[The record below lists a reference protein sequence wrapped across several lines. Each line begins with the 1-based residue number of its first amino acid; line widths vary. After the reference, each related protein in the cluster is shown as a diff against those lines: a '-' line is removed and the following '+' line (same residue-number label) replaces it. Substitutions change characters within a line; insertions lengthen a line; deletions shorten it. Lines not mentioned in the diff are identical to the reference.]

1 MNQIKFLSFTFLLI
15 ALTASDASA
24 QKFFSKDGKV
34 SFNATSANSP
44 EKIEGT
50 TNKGVFVLD
59 AATGALEMAVLL
71 KGFHF
76 ERALMEEHFNENYVE
91 SHKYPKANF
100 QGTVTDF
107 KTVNLQKDGA
117 YPVHIDGSLTLHG
130 ETHKISTTGT
140 LTVLGGIVSGAK
152 TSIAVNLT
160 DYKIDIPSVVRDKV
174 AQQAKIDVNLSLA
187 KMKSL

>member
-1 MNQIKFLSFTFLLI
+1 MKQIRCLSFSILII
-15 ALTASDASA
+15 ALTTSVVSA

-44 EKIEGT
+44 EKIEGV

-59 AATGALEMAVLL
+59 AATGAVEMAVLL

-100 QGTVTDF
+100 QGTVTDI
-107 KTVNLQKDGA
+107 KTVNLQKDGS
-117 YPVHIDGSLTLHG
+117 YPVHIEGSLTLHG
-130 ETHKISTTGT
+130 ATNKITSGGT
-140 LTVLGGIVSGAK
+140 LTVSGGIISGAK

-160 DYKIDIPSVVRDKV
+160 EYKIDIPGVVRDKV
-174 AQQAKIDVNLSLA
+174 AQQAKIDINLSLA

>member
-1 MNQIKFLSFTFLLI
+1 MNQIKCLLFSI
-15 ALTASDASA
+15 LIVVFNAFGASA

-44 EKIEGT
+44 EKIEGI

-59 AATGALEMAVLL
+59 AATGAVEMAVLL

-100 QGTVTDF
+100 QGTVTDI
-107 KTVNLQKDGA
+107 KMVNLQKDGS
-117 YPVHIDGSLTLHG
+117 YPVHIEGSLTLHG
-130 ETHKISTTGT
+130 ATNKISSTGV
-140 LTVLGGIVSGAK
+140 LTVAGGIISAAK
-152 TSIAVNLT
+152 TSMAVNLT

-174 AQQAKIDVNLSLA
+174 AQQAKIEVNLSLA

>member
-1 MNQIKFLSFTFLLI
+1 MNQIKCLFLSVFAV
-15 ALTASDASA
+15 ALTTYGANA

-44 EKIEGT
+44 EKIEGA

-59 AATGALEMAVLL
+59 ASNGAVEMGVLL

-107 KTVNLQKDGA
+107 KSVNLQKDGA
-117 YPVHIDGSLTLHG
+117 YPVHIEGSLTMHG
-130 ETHKISTTGT
+130 VTNKVSTTGT
-140 LTVLGGIVSGAK
+140 LTVSNGIISAAK
-152 TSIAVNLT
+152 TNIAVNLT

-174 AQQAKIDVNLSLA
+174 AQQAKIEVNLSLA
-187 KMKSL
+187 KLNKL

>member
-1 MNQIKFLSFTFLLI
+1 MNQIKRLFLSVLAV
-15 ALTASDASA
+15 ALTIHVVSA

-44 EKIEGT
+44 EKIEGS

-59 AATGALEMAVLL
+59 ASNGSVEMAVLL

-100 QGTVTDF
+100 QGSITDF
-107 KTVNLQKDGA
+107 KNVNLQKDGA
-117 YPVHIDGSLTLHG
+117 YPVHIEGSLTLHG
-130 ETHKISTTGT
+130 VTNKVSTTGT
-140 LTVLGGIVSGAK
+140 LTVSNGIVSAAK
-152 TSIAVNLT
+152 TSINLNLT
-160 DYKIDIPSVVRDKV
+160 DYKIDIPGIVRDKV
-174 AQQAKIDVNLSLA
+174 AQQAKIEVNLSLA
-187 KMKSL
+187 KMNKL